1 MASFMNVDPVVA
13 WNILVKVVEEFF
25 ARCIKDC
32 PVAPNQTILREERI
46 ALRHKIGKLDTEVA

>member
-1 MASFMNVDPVVA
+1 MASTNGRSSTRRRSSPIA
-13 WNILVKVVEEFF
+13 SPFF